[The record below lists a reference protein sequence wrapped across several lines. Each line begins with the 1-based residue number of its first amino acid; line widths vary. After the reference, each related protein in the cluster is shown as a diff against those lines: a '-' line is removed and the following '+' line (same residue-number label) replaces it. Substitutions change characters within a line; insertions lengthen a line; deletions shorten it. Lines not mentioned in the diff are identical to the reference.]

1 MTPSRITRWLSAP
14 LVTGPIALICGIVAV
29 ALPTI
34 VRAAVNGSVTGCEFT
49 PYLPF
54 VFLSAILLRWWL
66 AGAVALASV
75 AIMGGLFVGP
85 LDEFH
90 GQQCFISAAGIFIGA
105 SAIIVAVMTLFRR
118 VMADFQ
124 SRGGDE
130 SAGGIVF
137 SLEKGQVWASWYGSG
152 PPIRL
157 GSRRK
162 VEAMMDDFLAQGEL
176 AKRLSG
182 KSD

>member
-1 MTPSRITRWLSAP
+1 MTSNRIARWLSAP
-14 LVTGPIALICGIVAV
+14 VVTGPMALICGMIAV

-54 VFLSAILLRWWL
+54 VLLSAILLRWWQ

-75 AIMGGLFVGP
+75 AIMGGLFVGS

-90 GQQCFISAAGIFIGA
+90 GQPCFISAAGIFIGA
-105 SAIIVAVMTLFRR
+105 SAIIVAVVAMLRR

-124 SRGGDE
+124 SRGVDE

-137 SLEKGQVWASWYGSG
+137 SLEQDQVWASWYGSG
-152 PPIRL
+152 PPMRL

-162 VEAMMDDFLAQGEL
+162 VEAMMEDFLAQGEL